1 MSGSTKKVISLIQM
15 CMLYGLLLWFGPE
28 ALRAMPNLYVLV
40 GVGTIAI
47 LYQPGF
53 SALESGPSQDRGT
66 AAQVLWTIQGT
77 QLLAHLEAV
86 FVRFPSSFEWTAF
99 AWSGL
104 VVMVAGLLV
113 RTWSVIHLGAA
124 FTWHIDPDAADE
136 VITTGPFA
144 VVRHPSYAGAFFLY
158 VGAVV
163 FLQAWWTLQLAL
175 IGIPIAFARR
185 IRWEEE
191 ALLERFGDRYAEYS
205 RRVGAV
211 FPKL

>member
-1 MSGSTKKVISLIQM
+1 MSAVAKKLISLFQM

-28 ALRAMPNLYVLV
+28 ALRTMPNLYVLV
-40 GVGTIAI
+40 GVGAIAI

-53 SALESGPSQDRGT
+53 SALESGPSKDRGT
-66 AAQVLWTIQGT
+66 AAQILWTIQGT

-86 FVRFPSSFEWTAF
+86 FLRFPASFEWTAL
-99 AWSGL
+99 AWGGL
-104 VVMVAGLLV
+104 VVMVGGLAI

-136 VITTGPFA
+136 VITTGPFSL
-144 VVRHPSYAGAFFLY
+144 VRHPSYVGAFCLY
-158 VGAVV
+158 VGAVG
-163 FLQAWWTLQLAL
+163 FLQAWWTLPIAL
-175 IGIPIAFARR
+175 IAIPIAFARR

-211 FPKL
+211 FPKP